1 MHMKCWGSDMSLHRR
16 HFSTALA
23 PLLCFVFGGQQ
34 TCLGWLTR
42 RHLQL
47 WIYLCSALQCCTS
60 LWFHY
65 HTQGDQVWLNQS
77 NQIGRFQYQ
86 HLSKHKWTQF
96 TYDYLWFQGGA
107 RAGGLLHSGESHGRG
122 QVPKDSQQTI
132 AIIVWDAQINLRST
146 GWCFKQAR
154 FK

>member
-1 MHMKCWGSDMSLHRR
+1 MLRIRYVTTQETFFNSPRTIIMFCFWW
-16 HFSTALA
+16 STN
-23 PLLCFVFGGQQ
+23 LLRVADAQTLTAVNLFVFSVAV
-34 TCLGWLTR
+34 LHFLMV
-42 RHLQL
+42 
-47 WIYLCSALQCCTS
+47 S
-60 LWFHY
+60 LS